1 MDSNKS
7 RTAKAAIRAATAP
20 RAAIAPR
27 AALEPQRRHGKER
40 VATLLEVGAALIAE
54 KGYEAAT
61 MAEIAGRAGSPIGSL
76 YRFFPSKD
84 LLAEALIQR
93 YATQID
99 EEFARITAR
108 VKTSTI
114 DEIVDALLDF
124 TVNRR
129 SETKVIIA
137 LLEARSDLSAK
148 RLEFRKSILKHIAA
162 TLTLLAPA
170 LPAATAKDM
179 AIVLFH
185 NMKLMKALKFQP
197 SIPTTP
203 GAVEEFRRMNRLY
216 IADRLAAFRGAL
228 KTK

>member
-7 RTAKAAIRAATAP
+7 RNAKSTTRAAVT
-20 RAAIAPR
+20 
-27 AALEPQRRHGKER
+27 PQRRHGKER

-84 LLAEALIQR
+84 LLADALIQR
-93 YATQID
+93 YVAQTD
-99 EEFARITAR
+99 EQFARIATRA
-108 VKTSTI
+108 KTSSI

-129 SETKVIIA
+129 GETKVIIA
-137 LLEARSDLSAK
+137 LLEARADLSAK
-148 RLEFRKSILKHIAA
+148 RQEFRKSVLKHIAA
-162 TLTLLAPA
+162 TLTLLAPT
-170 LPAATAKDM
+170 LPASTAKNM
-179 AIVLFH
+179 AVILFH

-197 SIPTTP
+197 NIPTTP
-203 GAVEEFRRMNRLY
+203 GAVEELRRMNRLY
-216 IADRLAAFRGAL
+216 IADRLAPFRRESKA
-228 KTK
+228 K

>member
-1 MDSNKS
+1 
-7 RTAKAAIRAATAP
+7 
-20 RAAIAPR
+20 
-27 AALEPQRRHGKER
+27 
-40 VATLLEVGAALIAE
+40 VIAE

-61 MAEIAGRAGSPIGSL
+61 MAEIAERAGSPIGSL
-76 YRFFPSKD
+76 YRFFPNKD

-108 VKTSTI
+108 AKISAI
-114 DEIVDALLDF
+114 AEIVDALLDF

-137 LLEARSDLSAK
+137 LLEARSDLSAR
-148 RLEFRKSILKHIAA
+148 RLEFRKSILKHITE

-170 LPAATAKDM
+170 LPAPLGKDM
-179 AIVLFH
+179 AVILFH

-197 SIPTTP
+197 NIPTTP
-203 GAVEEFRRMNRLY
+203 GAVEELRRMNRLY
-216 IADRLAAFRGAL
+216 VADRLAEFRK
-228 KTK
+228 KTGTK